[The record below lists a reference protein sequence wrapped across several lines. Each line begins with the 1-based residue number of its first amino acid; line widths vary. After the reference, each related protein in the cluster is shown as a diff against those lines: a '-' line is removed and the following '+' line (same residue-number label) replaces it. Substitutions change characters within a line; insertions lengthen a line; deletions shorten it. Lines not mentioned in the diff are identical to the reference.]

1 MANVFIIGASR
12 GIGLELTQRH
22 ASRGDKVFAFVRSPD
37 SASDLAQAADAS
49 DGAITV
55 HAMDVG
61 NPASVASAASA
72 AGDEPVDYL
81 YIVAGVTGPTNNEL
95 ETDIDWDGWDQAF
108 AIMVKGPL
116 AVFMAFLPRMHKG
129 TKVINY
135 SSQLAASTWPYGG
148 MYAYGTMKNGLNR
161 MMRSVAIDVKERGI
175 IVVLLHPGWVK
186 TDMGGPDADITTEE
200 SVAGTMTLADRL
212 TIDDSGEFFNWNGE
226 HHAW

>member
-1 MANVFIIGASR
+1 MANVFIVGASR
-12 GIGLELTQRH
+12 GIGLELAQRH
-22 ASRGDKVFAFVRSPD
+22 ASRGDRVFAFVRSPD

-55 HAMDVG
+55 HAMDIG

-72 AGDEPVDYL
+72 TGDEAVDYL
-81 YIVAGVTGPTNNEL
+81 YVVAGVTGPTNNEL
-95 ETDIDWDGWDQAF
+95 ETEIDWDGWDEAF

-116 AVFMAFLPRMHKG
+116 AVFKAFLPRMHEG

-161 MMRSVAIDVKERGI
+161 MMRSVAIDVKDRGI
-175 IVVLLHPGWVK
+175 IVVTLHPGWVK

-200 SVAGTMTLADRL
+200 SVTGTMALADRL
-212 TIDDSGEFFNWNGE
+212 TIEDSGEFFKWNGE
-226 HHAW
+226 KHAW